1 MSGKINLRRWLITL
15 GISLGMGCSAF
26 AGQVIYVDADAAGP
40 NDGTSWENA
49 YNYLQDA
56 LADASSAEKPVE
68 IRVAQGVYRPDRTSA
83 EPNGTWT

>member
-49 YNYLQDA
+49 YNYLMA
-56 LADASSAEKPVE
+56 
-68 IRVAQGVYRPDRTSA
+68 RPGRMPTTTFRMLWLMLVVQKSR
-83 EPNGTWT
+83 